1 MVDEP
6 TTSTRDSS
14 QDEETE
20 NRLNIVLA
28 INRAYQEVID
38 EKLNKLKSML
48 AENLRKQVL
57 NQVLCQIDE
66 SYNRNWSYTFYSK
79 SEIIDKMSN
88 QAVESVGESR

>member
-66 SYNRNWSYTFYSK
+66 SYNRN
-79 SEIIDKMSN
+79 
-88 QAVESVGESR
+88 

>member
-6 TTSTRDSS
+6 TTSTRDST

-57 NQVLCQIDE
+57 NRVFIT
-66 SYNRNWSYTFYSK
+66 NR
-79 SEIIDKMSN
+79 
-88 QAVESVGESR
+88 